1 MKGFKISENVLYRN
15 IDYFL
20 VTGCSNYFLGEELLD
35 NQVFGSSGDILRR
48 YIARVTQ
55 KQWSVYCC
63 HFTIWRRDNTDTYR
77 YKKMHFV
84 EILQVGDR
92 ASEELVIDR
101 PE

>member
-55 KQWSVYCC
+55 KQ
-63 HFTIWRRDNTDTYR
+63 
-77 YKKMHFV
+77 
-84 EILQVGDR
+84 
-92 ASEELVIDR
+92 
-101 PE
+101 